1 MPPMRSGNCPF
12 TPDSVV
18 PMTTCTIDYSS
29 LTRDEAAVVLRVYR
43 QSLLYPMPRDAVQ
56 EWMAEELAKYRDDL
70 VKA

>member
-1 MPPMRSGNCPF
+1 
-12 TPDSVV
+12 
-18 PMTTCTIDYSS
+18 MTTCTIDYSS